1 MRDRVKHKLVKGQH
15 GEVVVK
21 STSVASFF
29 FLKKKKHLLVYI
41 DLTEL
46 Y

>member
-1 MRDRVKHKLVKGQH
+1 MRDTVKHKLVKGQH

-29 FLKKKKHLLVYI
+29 FKKIRVSVVY
-41 DLTEL
+41 LFL
-46 Y
+46 YFCF

>member
-21 STSVASFF
+21 STSVAS
-29 FLKKKKHLLVYI
+29 LKKKNKNIYWCI
-41 DLTEL
+41 LT
-46 Y
+46 

>member
-21 STSVASFF
+21 STSVAS
-29 FLKKKKHLLVYI
+29 LKKKKNIYWCT
-41 DLTEL
+41 LT
-46 Y
+46 

>member
-29 FLKKKKHLLVYI
+29 LKKKKTFIGVY
-41 DLTEL
+41 
-46 Y
+46 